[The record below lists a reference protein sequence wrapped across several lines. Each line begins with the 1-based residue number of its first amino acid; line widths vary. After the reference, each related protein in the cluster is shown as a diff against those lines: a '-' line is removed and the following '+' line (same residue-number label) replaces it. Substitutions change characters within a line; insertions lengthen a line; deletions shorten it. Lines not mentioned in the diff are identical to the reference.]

1 MSETN
6 VVRIEATV
14 AAPPDAVWKALRD
27 PSEIRR
33 WFGWEYEG
41 LAEEIDAIFL
51 ENASASDDDHTVEL
65 WGGDRFSLEA
75 HGDETVVHV
84 TRAAP
89 AGESWDGIHEGWV
102 TFVQQMRFALARHRG
117 EERRTLSL
125 SGPSKGPAD
134 PLPPEIIHDDTF
146 ALAPGER
153 YEATL
158 PTGETIAGE
167 LWYRSAHQ
175 LGLTVDAYGDG
186 LLVLT
191 HKPPALEPPHGS
203 GTVLITTYGLDN
215 DALEAVHRCWSD
227 WWEAG

>member
-1 MSETN
+1 VSETN

-191 HKPPALEPPHGS
+191 HKPSALEPPHGS

-215 DALEAVHRCWSD
+215 DALGAVHRRWSE